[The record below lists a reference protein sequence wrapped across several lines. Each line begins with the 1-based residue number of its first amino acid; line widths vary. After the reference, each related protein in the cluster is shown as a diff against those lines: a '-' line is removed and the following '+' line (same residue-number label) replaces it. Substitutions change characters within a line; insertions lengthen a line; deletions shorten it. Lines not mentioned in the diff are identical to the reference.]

1 MITFG
6 ICLVVLVA
14 SYFLYGGVLS
24 RIAKL
29 DKGADVPSKSMFD
42 GVDYMPLPRWR
53 IFLIQLLNI
62 AGTGPIFGA
71 ILGACYGPVAFLW
84 ITLGGIFMG
93 AVHDFFAGVISLR
106 HGGKSLPETIGI
118 YLGGGMRKLALV
130 VIPVLMVLVGG
141 VFIVT
146 PSKILTSMTDIPY
159 LAWVAIIIVY
169 YFVATVMPV
178 DKIIGK
184 IYPLFGGAL
193 IFMALAML
201 GVILFGGYEMPELTS
216 IENMHYNAEKLPI
229 VPTLFISIAC
239 GAISGFHATQSP
251 LMARCVTSET
261 QARPIFFGAMIAESV
276 IALIWAAVAMAF
288 FGGVE
293 SLNGWMAENGND
305 AGLAVSTISVTT
317 LGVAGSILV
326 LLGVVAAPITSGDTA
341 FRSARLIVADMLNFD
356 QRPIW
361 KRLVV
366 SLPLFAAGVGI
377 AFIDFDVIWR
387 YFAWSN
393 QALSVFTL
401 WMITAWLM
409 RRRSR
414 FVVLALIPAL
424 MMTYICSSFV
434 FVSNQFVGMGS
445 VDAAYIYGGAVT
457 AIIAGLL
464 MIKIRKINR
473 NETHI

>member
-1 MITFG
+1 MITF
-6 ICLVVLVA
+6 IVCLAVLVA
-14 SYFLYGGVLS
+14 AYFLYGGALS

-29 DKGADVPSKSMFD
+29 DKSADVPSKSMYD

-93 AVHDFFAGVISLR
+93 AMHDFFAGVISLR

-118 YLGGGMRKLALV
+118 YLGGGMRKFSLV
-130 VIPVLMVLVGG
+130 VIPILMVLVGG

-146 PSKILTSMTDIPY
+146 PSEILASMTNIPY

-169 YFVATVMPV
+169 YFVATIMPV

-184 IYPLFGGAL
+184 IYPLFGAAL
-193 IFMALAML
+193 IIMALAML
-201 GVILFGGYEMPELTS
+201 GVVLFGGYDMPELTS
-216 IENMHYNAEKLPI
+216 LENMHYKADKLPI

-251 LMARCVTSET
+251 LMARCMTSET
-261 QARPIFFGAMIAESV
+261 QARPIFFGAMIAESI

-293 SLNGWMAENGND
+293 GLNGWMAENGD
-305 AGLAVSTISVTT
+305 KAGLAVSTISVAT
-317 LGVAGSILV
+317 LGVAGSILA

-366 SLPLFAAGVGI
+366 SLPLFAVGIGI

-393 QALSVFTL
+393 QALSVLTL

-414 FVVLALIPAL
+414 FVLLALIPAL
-424 MMTYICSSFV
+424 IMTYICASFV
-434 FVSNQFVGMGS
+434 FVSDQFVGMGS

-457 AIIAGLL
+457 AIVAGLL
-464 MIKIRKINR
+464 ILKIRKINR
-473 NETHI
+473 NETNI